1 MNAHEH
7 FIHECGQPSKVIG
20 ARVGLGTVSLVMY
33 MLGLPA
39 NFNARRLALQAS
51 FWGVMLILLLTIMS
65 NFINISATNQLSA
78 YDDDWNDMSAFR
90 QDIRA
95 MDIDTRSLVS
105 SPLLLADIED
115 PRNTTYVLAGV
126 ERDTL
131 TLPQFDEDGFITIA
145 SGNGFSPSEINAIVE
160 FVEAGGTA
168 LVLED
173 YGYANTIAEAFG
185 IRYTGEQ
192 VFDTTYVAELDY
204 NYIWMCVQSNPCGMN
219 GTEVDPST
227 LSTHSRWGVP
237 DGPGEHPCAK
247 LDGQSLTESQAGLCA
262 HHLVGGIVEY
272 NATYQM
278 LLNNITGLEVIPGV
292 RGPLTEVGVR
302 ALTSNEATVD
312 VNGDGEIWVGSE
324 ITPETPDR
332 WGQFNLSIEACA
344 RASCSPTDGG
354 RILFIADGS
363 ALINAMYD
371 YEGFNEGEYGETAT
385 LMPEN
390 DNRKWALDFIAEALM
405 SELVGEEGQPAEN
418 AMVIFDESRHPQSA
432 LAADSY
438 NTVYFLLVYFTGE
451 GLAMLLLFLILFIT
465 FEAVLIKK
473 RDPEPWRHVFSIIYY
488 GFGDANRYAYYSKV
502 EKIRQ
507 VFLSKVRNQNGMNR
521 EEFQAMKANE
531 LVSMIN
537 DPVLAKFAVEA
548 SNRYT
553 LEQTV
558 ALVKRIK
565 AWGRQ

>member
-1 MNAHEH
+1 
-7 FIHECGQPSKVIG
+7 
-20 ARVGLGTVSLVMY
+20 VGNLSLVIPMF
-33 MLGLPA
+33 GLPA
-39 NFNARRLALQAS
+39 TFNARRLALQAS
-51 FWGVMLILLLTIMS
+51 FWVVMLILLMTILL
-65 NFINISATNQLSA
+65 NFVNISATNQLSA

-90 QDIRA
+90 EDIKA
-95 MDIDTRSLVS
+95 MGIETRSLVS

-115 PRNTTYVLAGV
+115 PRNTTYILAGV

-145 SGNGFSPSEINAIVE
+145 SSSGYSPSEIDAIVE

-168 LVLED
+168 MVFED
-173 YGYANTIAEAFG
+173 YGYANTVAEAFG
-185 IRYTGEQ
+185 IRYSGQQ
-192 VFDTTYVAELDY
+192 VYDTTYVAELDY

-219 GTEVDPST
+219 GTQLDPAT
-227 LSTHSRWGVP
+227 LSQHERWADVGN
-237 DGPGEHPCAK
+237 PGEHPCSK
-247 LDGQSLTESQAGLCA
+247 LDGQPFANAVEAGLCA
-262 HHLVGGIVEY
+262 QHLTPSGEIEY
-272 NATYQM
+272 NGTYQM

-292 RGPLTEVGVR
+292 RGPLSEVAIR
-302 ALTSNEATVD
+302 AITSNEATVD
-312 VNGDGEIWVGSE
+312 VNGDGEIWVGNE

-332 WGQFNLSIEACA
+332 WGQFNLSIEVCA
-344 RASCSPTDGG
+344 RASCSPSDGG
-354 RILFIADGS
+354 RIVFVADGS
-363 ALINAMYD
+363 ALINAIYD
-371 YEGFNEGEYGETAT
+371 YEGFNAGKYGKIDT
-385 LMPEN
+385 LMPSN
-390 DNRKWALDFIAEALM
+390 DNRKWALDYIAESLM
-405 SELVGEEGQPAEN
+405 SERIDEAGQPAAN
-418 AMVIFDESRHPQSA
+418 AMVVFDESRHPQSA

-507 VFLSKVRNQNGMNR
+507 VFLSKVRNQNGLNR
-521 EEFQAMKANE
+521 EEFQAMQANE

-537 DPVLAKFAVEA
+537 DPVLAKFAIES

>member
-1 MNAHEH
+1 
-7 FIHECGQPSKVIG
+7 
-20 ARVGLGTVSLVMY
+20 

-51 FWGVMLILLLTIMS
+51 FWAVMLILLMTILL
-65 NFINISATNQLSA
+65 NFINLSTTNQLSA

-90 QDIRA
+90 QDIKD
-95 MDIDTRSLVS
+95 MGIETRSLVS

-131 TLPQFDEDGFITIA
+131 TLPQFDDDGFITIA
-145 SGNGFSPSEINAIVE
+145 SGAGYSPSEIDAIVE

-168 LVLED
+168 MIFED

-185 IRYTGEQ
+185 IRYSGEQ
-192 VFDTTYVAELDY
+192 VYDTTYVAELDY

-219 GTEVDPST
+219 GTSLDPST
-227 LSTHSRWGVP
+227 LSEHERWADEGT
-237 DGPGEHPCAK
+237 PGEHPCSK
-247 LDGQSLTESQAGLCA
+247 LDGTSFHNEADAGLCA
-262 HHLVGGIVEY
+262 QHLVGGVIDY
-272 NATYQM
+272 NGTYQM
-278 LLNNITGLEVIPGV
+278 LVNNITGLEVIPGV
-292 RGPLTEVGVR
+292 RGPFSEVAIR
-302 ALTSNEATVD
+302 SITSNEATVD
-312 VNGDGEIWVGSE
+312 VNGDGEIWVGNE

-332 WGQFNLSIEACA
+332 WGQFNLSIEVCA
-344 RASCSPTDGG
+344 RASCSPNDGG
-354 RILFIADGS
+354 RVMFVADGS

-371 YEGFNEGEYGETAT
+371 YEGFNEGVYGPTDT
-385 LMPEN
+385 LMPSN
-390 DNRKWALDFIAEALM
+390 DNRKWALDYIAEALM
-405 SELVGEEGQPAEN
+405 SERVGEEGQPAEN
-418 AMVIFDESRHPQSA
+418 AMVVFDESRHPQSA

-488 GFGDANRYAYYSKV
+488 GFGDANRYAYYSKI

-507 VFLSKVRNQNGMNR
+507 VFLSKVRNQNGLNHD
-521 EEFQAMKANE
+521 EFQAMRANE
-531 LVSMIN
+531 LVAMIN
-537 DPVLAKFAVEA
+537 DPVLAKFAVES

>member
-1 MNAHEH
+1 
-7 FIHECGQPSKVIG
+7 
-20 ARVGLGTVSLVMY
+20 
-33 MLGLPA
+33 
-39 NFNARRLALQAS
+39 
-51 FWGVMLILLLTIMS
+51 MLILLMTILL
-65 NFINISATNQLSA
+65 NFVNISATNQLSA

-90 QDIRA
+90 EDIKA
-95 MDIDTRSLVS
+95 MGIETRSLVS

-115 PRNTTYVLAGV
+115 PRNTTYILAGV

-145 SGNGFSPSEINAIVE
+145 SSSGYSPSEIDAIVE

-168 LVLED
+168 MVFED
-173 YGYANTIAEAFG
+173 YGYANTVAEAFG
-185 IRYTGEQ
+185 IRYSGQQ
-192 VFDTTYVAELDY
+192 VYDTTYVAELDY

-219 GTEVDPST
+219 GTQLDPAT
-227 LSTHSRWGVP
+227 LSQHERWADVGN
-237 DGPGEHPCAK
+237 PGEHPCSK
-247 LDGQSLTESQAGLCA
+247 LDGQPFANAAEAGLCA
-262 HHLVGGIVEY
+262 QHLMPSGEIEY
-272 NATYQM
+272 NGTYQM

-292 RGPLTEVGVR
+292 RGPLSEVAIR
-302 ALTSNEATVD
+302 AITSNEATVD
-312 VNGDGEIWVGSE
+312 VNGDGEIWVGNE

-332 WGQFNLSIEACA
+332 WGQFNLSIEVCA
-344 RASCSPTDGG
+344 RASCSPSDGG
-354 RILFIADGS
+354 RIVFVADGS
-363 ALINAMYD
+363 ALINAIYD
-371 YEGFNEGEYGETAT
+371 YEGFNAGKYGKTDT
-385 LMPEN
+385 LMPSN
-390 DNRKWALDFIAEALM
+390 DNRKWALDYIAESLM
-405 SELVGEEGQPAEN
+405 SERIDEAGQPAAN
-418 AMVIFDESRHPQSA
+418 AMVVFDESRHPQSA

-507 VFLSKVRNQNGMNR
+507 VFLSKVRNQNGLNR
-521 EEFQAMKANE
+521 EEFQAMQANE

-537 DPVLAKFAVEA
+537 DPVLAKFAIES

>member
-1 MNAHEH
+1 
-7 FIHECGQPSKVIG
+7 
-20 ARVGLGTVSLVMY
+20 LGNLSLVIP

-39 NFNARRLALQAS
+39 TFNARRLALQAS
-51 FWGVMLILLLTIMS
+51 FWAVMLILLMTILL
-65 NFINISATNQLSA
+65 NFVNISATNQLSA

-90 QDIRA
+90 EDIKA
-95 MDIDTRSLVS
+95 MGIETRSLVS

-115 PRNTTYVLAGV
+115 PRNTTYILAGV

-145 SGNGFSPSEINAIVE
+145 SGSGYSPSEIDAIVE

-168 LVLED
+168 MVFED

-185 IRYTGEQ
+185 IRYSGEQ
-192 VFDTTYVAELDY
+192 VYDTTYVAELDY

-219 GTEVDPST
+219 GTQLDPAT
-227 LSTHSRWGVP
+227 LSQHERWADVGN
-237 DGPGEHPCAK
+237 PGEHPCSK
-247 LDGQSLTESQAGLCA
+247 LDGQPYANAAEAGLCA
-262 HHLVGGIVEY
+262 QHLTPSGEIDY
-272 NATYQM
+272 NGTYQM

-292 RGPLTEVGVR
+292 RGPLSEVAIR
-302 ALTSNEATVD
+302 AITSNEATVD
-312 VNGDGEIWVGSE
+312 VNGDGEIWVGNE

-332 WGQFNLSIEACA
+332 WGQFNLSIEVCA
-344 RASCSPTDGG
+344 RASCSPSDGG
-354 RILFIADGS
+354 RIVFVADGS
-363 ALINAMYD
+363 ALINAIYD
-371 YEGFNEGEYGETAT
+371 YEGFNAGKYGKTDT
-385 LMPEN
+385 LMPSN
-390 DNRKWALDFIAEALM
+390 DNRKWALDYIAESLM
-405 SELVGEEGQPAEN
+405 SERIDETGQPAAN
-418 AMVIFDESRHPQSA
+418 AMVVFDESRHPQSA

-507 VFLSKVRNQNGMNR
+507 VFLSKVRNQNGLNR
-521 EEFQAMKANE
+521 EEFQAMQANE

-537 DPVLAKFAVEA
+537 DPVLAKFAIES

>member
-1 MNAHEH
+1 
-7 FIHECGQPSKVIG
+7 
-20 ARVGLGTVSLVMY
+20 VGNLSLVIPMF
-33 MLGLPA
+33 GLPA
-39 NFNARRLALQAS
+39 TFNARRLALQAS
-51 FWGVMLILLLTIMS
+51 FWVVMLILLMTILL
-65 NFINISATNQLSA
+65 NFVNISATNQLSA

-90 QDIRA
+90 EDIKA
-95 MDIDTRSLVS
+95 MGIETRSLVS

-115 PRNTTYVLAGV
+115 PRNTTYILAGV

-145 SGNGFSPSEINAIVE
+145 SSSGYSPSEIDAIVE

-168 LVLED
+168 MVFED
-173 YGYANTIAEAFG
+173 YGYANTVAEAFG
-185 IRYTGEQ
+185 IRYSGQQ
-192 VFDTTYVAELDY
+192 VYDTTYVAELDY

-219 GTEVDPST
+219 GTQLDPAT
-227 LSTHSRWGVP
+227 LSQHERWADVGN
-237 DGPGEHPCAK
+237 PGEHPCSK
-247 LDGQSLTESQAGLCA
+247 LDGQPFANAVEAGLCA
-262 HHLVGGIVEY
+262 QHLTPSGEIEY
-272 NATYQM
+272 NGTYQM

-292 RGPLTEVGVR
+292 RGPLSEVAIR
-302 ALTSNEATVD
+302 AITSNEATVD
-312 VNGDGEIWVGSE
+312 VNGDGEIWVGNE

-332 WGQFNLSIEACA
+332 WGQFNLSIEVCA
-344 RASCSPTDGG
+344 RASCSPSDGG
-354 RILFIADGS
+354 RIVFVADGS
-363 ALINAMYD
+363 ALINAIYD
-371 YEGFNEGEYGETAT
+371 YEGFNAGKYGKTDT
-385 LMPEN
+385 LMPSN
-390 DNRKWALDFIAEALM
+390 DNRKWALDYIAESLM
-405 SELVGEEGQPAEN
+405 SERIDEAGQPAAN
-418 AMVIFDESRHPQSA
+418 AMVVFDESRHPQSA

-507 VFLSKVRNQNGMNR
+507 VFLSKVRNQNGLNR
-521 EEFQAMKANE
+521 EEFQAMQANE

-537 DPVLAKFAVEA
+537 DPVLAKFAIES

>member
-1 MNAHEH
+1 M
-7 FIHECGQPSKVIG
+7 
-20 ARVGLGTVSLVMY
+20 
-33 MLGLPA
+33 MLMSGPFA
-39 NFNARRLALQAS
+39 SINARRVALQVA
-51 FWGVMLILLLTIMS
+51 FWAVLGVLLLTVLS
-65 NFINISATNQLSA
+65 NFINLSATDQLSA

-90 QDIRA
+90 SDIKA
-95 MDIDTRSLVS
+95 MGIETHSLVS
-105 SPLLLADIED
+105 SPLLLADIDD

-131 TLPQFDEDGFITIA
+131 TLPQFDDDGFITVA
-145 SGNGFSPSEINAIVE
+145 SGKGFSPSEINAIVE

-173 YGYANTIAEAFG
+173 YGFGSTVAEAFG

-192 VFDTTYVAELDY
+192 VFDTTYAASLDY
-204 NYIWMCVQSNPCGMN
+204 NYIWMCMQASPCGMN
-219 GTEVDPST
+219 GTELDPTT
-227 LSTHSRWGVP
+227 LTSHERWANTNSAGS
-237 DGPGEHPCAK
+237 HPCAA
-247 LDGQSLTESQAGLCA
+247 LNGQQLTEQEAGLCA
-262 HHLVGGIVEY
+262 HHLEAGTLAF
-272 NATYQM
+272 NASYQM
-278 LLNNITGLEVIPGV
+278 LVNNITGLEVIPGV
-292 RGPLTEVGVR
+292 RGPLPEVSVR
-302 ALTSNEATVD
+302 AITSNEATVD
-312 VNGDGEIWVGSE
+312 VNGDGEIWVGNE

-332 WGQFNLSIEACA
+332 WGQFNLSIEVCA

-354 RILFIADGS
+354 RVVFISDGS

-371 YEGFNEGEYGETAT
+371 YEGFNDGEYGPTDT
-385 LMPEN
+385 QMPAN

-405 SELVGEEGQPAEN
+405 SEVPEEAGQPAAN

-451 GLAMLLLFLILFIT
+451 GLAMLLLFLILFIV
-465 FEAVLIKK
+465 FEAVLIRK

-488 GFGDANRYAYYSKV
+488 GFGDANRYAYYAKV
-502 EKIRQ
+502 DKIRQ
-507 VFLSKVRNQNGMNR
+507 VFLSKVRNQNGLTR
-521 EEFQAMKANE
+521 EEFQNMRANE

-537 DPVLAKFAVEA
+537 DPVLSKFAVDT
-548 SNRYT
+548 SGRYS

-565 AWGRQ
+565 AWGRS

>member
-1 MNAHEH
+1 M
-7 FIHECGQPSKVIG
+7 SMV
-20 ARVGLGTVSLVMY
+20 
-33 MLGLPA
+33 GLPA
-39 NFNARRLALQAS
+39 QLNLRRIGLQAS
-51 FWGVMLILLLTIMS
+51 FWLVMLILLMTILL
-65 NFINISATNQLSA
+65 NFINLSSTNQLSA

-90 QDIRA
+90 EDIKD
-95 MDIDTRSLVS
+95 MGIQTNSLVS
-105 SPLLLADIED
+105 SPLLLGDIED
-115 PRNTTYVLAGV
+115 PRNTTYILAGV

-131 TLPQFDEDGFITIA
+131 TLPQFDDDGFITIA
-145 SGNGFSPSEINAIVE
+145 SESGFSPSEINAIVE

-168 LVLED
+168 LILED
-173 YGYANTIAEAFG
+173 YGYASSVAEAFG
-185 IRYTGEQ
+185 VRYTGEQ
-192 VFDTTYVAELDY
+192 VYDTNYVAELDF
-204 NYIWMCVQSNPCGMN
+204 NYIWMCVQENPCGMN
-219 GTEVDPST
+219 GTQIDPST
-227 LSTHSRWGVP
+227 LSFHERWGET
-237 DGPGEHPCAK
+237 GEQGVHPCSSM
-247 LDGQSLTESQAGLCA
+247 DGTNIDEEDAGLCA
-262 HHLVGGIVEY
+262 QHWIGGSIEY
-272 NATYQM
+272 NATYKM
-278 LLNNITGLEVIPGV
+278 LLNNVTGLEIIPGV
-292 RGPLTEVGVR
+292 QGPLSEVAVR
-302 ALTSNEATVD
+302 AMTSNEATVD
-312 VNGDGEIWVGSE
+312 VNGDGEIQVGSE
-324 ITPETPDR
+324 ITPATPDR

-344 RASCSPTDGG
+344 RTSCAPGDGG
-354 RILFIADGS
+354 RIVFMADGS

-371 YEGFNEGEYGETAT
+371 YEGFNDGEYGETAT
-385 LMPEN
+385 MMPEN
-390 DNRKWALDFIAEALM
+390 DNRKWAMDFIAEALM
-405 SELVGEEGQPAEN
+405 SQLEGEEGQPAEN

-488 GFGDANRYAYYSKV
+488 GFGDANRYSYYSKV

-507 VFLSKVRNQNGMNR
+507 VFLSKVRNQNGLNR
-521 EEFQAMKANE
+521 EEFQGMQANE

-548 SNRYT
+548 NSRYT